1 MNEFNLNKT
10 ADGTKSI
17 SLNYLPMG
25 LNNILFSD
33 ADKYITATCES
44 SSTSNVTFTENNV
57 STEYM
62 AKKIYIVGTANNTKV
77 NMISGVASDGQ
88 LIIRNTNANGDKIL
102 YTCFPLVVTNPGP
115 RNSGID
121 AVIQVA
127 TSGTSKTSLN
137 VDFNADIFAKEV
149 PELRYIEYTSNL
161 GNSARVVTFA
171 SPISI
176 ISVYLKSLENNTNL
190 FNLQPDTYSILIP
203 PVPGEWM
210 ECDYVPI
217 DSEEVE
223 AYNLPVSSSL
233 VQDTAAHN
241 SLKTMFM
248 YILFLIFTGLSYS
261 IVPLIYKYILKLIF
275 DFSGTIIRNEQ
286 IKKMGTFDLFS
297 RSLLIATVIVF
308 FMIGEQYI
316 LYGVILAIVT
326 LLGYIIVSSKKAM
339 LKDWPIDELER
350 ERS

>member
-10 ADGTKSI
+10 TDGTKSI
-17 SLNYLPMG
+17 TLNYLPLG

-33 ADKYITATCES
+33 SDKNITATCEDS
-44 SSTSNVTFTENNV
+44 SSSNITFVENNV
-57 STEYM
+57 STEYK

-88 LIIRNTNANGDKIL
+88 LIIRNANANGDKIL

-121 AVIQVA
+121 AIIQTA
-127 TSGTSKTSLN
+127 TSGTTKTSLS

-149 PELRYIEYTSNL
+149 PELRYVEYTSNL
-161 GNSARVVTFA
+161 GNSAKVVTFA
-171 SPISI
+171 APISI
-176 ISVYLKSLENNTNL
+176 ISVYLKALENNTNL
-190 FNLQPDTYSILIP
+190 FNIQPDSYSILTP

-233 VQDTAAHN
+233 VQDSAAHN

-248 YILFLIFTGLSYS
+248 YILFLIFTGLSYTM
-261 IVPLIYKYILKLIF
+261 IPLVYKYILKLVF
-275 DFSGTIIRNEQ
+275 EFSGTIIRNEQ
-286 IKKMGTFDLFS
+286 LKKMGMFDVVM
-297 RSLLIATVIVF
+297 RSLLIGVVIVF
-308 FMIGEQYI
+308 FY
-316 LYGVILAIVT
+316 V
-326 LLGYIIVSSKKAM
+326 
-339 LKDWPIDELER
+339 R
-350 ERS
+350 

>member
-17 SLNYLPMG
+17 TLNYLPIG

-33 ADKYITATCES
+33 ANKYVTASCEVS
-44 SSTSNVTFTENNV
+44 SSSNVTFVENNV
-57 STEYM
+57 STEYK
-62 AKKIYIVGTANNTKV
+62 AKKIYIVGTANNTKI
-77 NMISGVASDGQ
+77 NMISGVPSDGQ

-121 AVIQVA
+121 AIIQTA
-127 TSGTSKTSLN
+127 TSGTTSSTLS
-137 VDFNADIFAKEV
+137 VDFNSDIFAKEV
-149 PELRYIEYTSNL
+149 PDMKFVEYTSNL
-161 GNSARVVTFA
+161 GNSAKVVTFGH
-171 SPISI
+171 PISI

-190 FNLQPDTYSILIP
+190 FNLQPDEYSILIP

-233 VQDTAAHN
+233 VQDSAAHN

-261 IVPLIYKYILKLIF
+261 IIPLIYKYILKLVF
-275 DFSGTIIRNEQ
+275 EFTGTIIRNEQ
-286 IKKMGTFDLFS
+286 MKKMGYFDLVM
-297 RSLLIATVIVF
+297 RILLITITILF
-308 FMIGEQYI
+308 FMFGGQYI
-316 LYGVILAIVT
+316 LYGVLIAIAT
-326 LLGYIIVSSKKAM
+326 LLGYIIISSKKAM
-339 LKDWPIDELER
+339 LKDWPIDEIER
-350 ERS
+350 DNS